1 MLGSYQLLVPI
12 GVGGMGRVWV
22 ARETRIIPGT
32 GKWRL
37 VAVKTALAEDGA
49 SQDFFRTLFDEAR
62 IASLLTHPNV
72 CTIHVVEKERGVD
85 YLVMDYSDGAS
96 LRELLDASP
105 NKTLDLHVAA
115 RIAAR
120 VCSGLQAAHDLVA
133 EDGEALGVVHRDVSP
148 QNVLISANGQVRIT
162 DFGVA
167 KARGQLHAPTQT
179 GEVKGKIA
187 YMAPEQVTTKDIDR
201 RVDVFAVGC
210 VLYEST
216 VGQRPFHGGDALSTL
231 YQLLEEPIVPPSARA
246 ENYPPE
252 LEAIVLKAMERDREQ
267 RYPSAAEFGRALERW
282 LIAEKATVTDADVAT
297 ALRSVLGDHV
307 QGLRDKIETA
317 ITAIESGKADSLPPP
332 EDEPITLVGPSAT
345 PQGGRTLGGASLPDL
360 QAKRGRSGI
369 ALAIGLVLG
378 AAALAGVLVVGR
390 SGAPPVKS
398 AEPTALDKPTPP
410 GVTTPPGFTVGATTP
425 APATSAETGS
435 EAPSASSEP
444 TPSVA
449 PITLRPGRRPG
460 RAPAQAATSNNAAPT
475 NPTGPSSPTL
485 KENAAA
491 AARPLDG
498 PHPARKPRS
507 LDNENPFAPKP
518 D

>member
-12 GVGGMGRVWV
+12 GTGGMGRVWV

-37 VAVKTALAEDGA
+37 MAVKTALAEDGA
-49 SQDFFRTLFDEAR
+49 SQDFFRSLFDEAR

-96 LRELLDASP
+96 LREFLDAIP
-105 NKTLDLHVAA
+105 DKKLDLHVAA
-115 RIAAR
+115 RLLAR

-133 EDGEALGVVHRDVSP
+133 EDGEPLGVVHRDVSP
-148 QNVLISANGQVRIT
+148 QNVLIAANGQVRIT

-210 VLYEST
+210 VLYEAT
-216 VGQRPFHGGDALSTL
+216 VGARPFHGGDALSTL

-246 ENYPPE
+246 PGYPPE

-282 LIAEKATVTDADVAT
+282 LIAEKATVTDADVAG
-297 ALRSVLGDHV
+297 ALRRALGEHID
-307 QGLRDKIETA
+307 GLHTKIEKA
-317 ITAIESGKADSLPPP
+317 ILAIESGKADSLPPP
-332 EDEPITLVGPSAT
+332 EDEPVTLVGPSAT
-345 PQGGRTLGGASLPDL
+345 PQGGRTLAGASLPDVE
-360 QAKRGRSGI
+360 AKRSRSGVV
-369 ALAIGLVLG
+369 LAVG
-378 AAALAGVLVVGR
+378 GVL
-390 SGAPPVKS
+390 
-398 AEPTALDKPTPP
+398 
-410 GVTTPPGFTVGATTP
+410 
-425 APATSAETGS
+425 
-435 EAPSASSEP
+435 
-444 TPSVA
+444 
-449 PITLRPGRRPG
+449 
-460 RAPAQAATSNNAAPT
+460 
-475 NPTGPSSPTL
+475 
-485 KENAAA
+485 AAA
-491 AARPLDG
+491 AAAVFFMSGKPASSTGPDRSADPVAHQKPPEPNTTTTSGFTAGATVTPVASTEPNVVPLGTASEQPLTKPSAAPASTRPG
-498 PHPARKPRS
+498 NRRPITPHAAATATATASSTSGATTVHPADTSHPVKKPRS
-507 LDNENPFAPKP
+507 LDNENPFQH

>member
-12 GVGGMGRVWV
+12 GTGGMGRVWV
-22 ARETRIIPGT
+22 ARETRVIPGT

-49 SQDFFRTLFDEAR
+49 SQDFFRSLFDEAR

-96 LRELLDASP
+96 LRELLDATP
-105 NKTLDLHVAA
+105 GKRLDHHVAA
-115 RIAAR
+115 RLVAR
-120 VCSGLQAAHDLVA
+120 VCSGLQAAHDLVG
-133 EDGEALGVVHRDVSP
+133 EDGEPLGVVHRDVSP
-148 QNVLISANGQVRIT
+148 QNVLIAANGQVRIT

-210 VLYEST
+210 VLYEAT
-216 VGQRPFHGGDALSTL
+216 VGERPFHGGDALSTL

-246 ENYPPE
+246 PGYPPE

-282 LIAEKATVTDADVAT
+282 LISEKATVTDADVAA
-297 ALRSVLGDHV
+297 ALRGALAEHIDTLHS
-307 QGLRDKIETA
+307 KIENA

-332 EDEPITLVGPSAT
+332 EDEPVTIAKGYAT
-345 PQGGRTLGGASLPDL
+345 PQGGRTLGGASLPDVEL
-360 QAKRGRSGI
+360 KRSRSGV
-369 ALAIGLVLG
+369 VLG
-378 AAALAGVLVVGR
+378 AVGAAAALAVAAFFVFGR
-390 SGAPPVKS
+390 
-398 AEPTALDKPTPP
+398 
-410 GVTTPPGFTVGATTP
+410 P
-425 APATSAETGS
+425 APAPVPDKPADPIARERATEPPATTTATSGVAAAATATPVATS
-435 EAPSASSEP
+435 EPTVAPSAATQAAPKSSAP
-444 TPSVA
+444 TGNA
-449 PITLRPGRRPG
+449 RPGHRPLRTPG
-460 RAPAQAATSNNAAPT
+460 PSPTANTTATATSGTTTVHPADTSHPT
-475 NPTGPSSPTL
+475 
-485 KENAAA
+485 KKQ
-491 AARPLDG
+491 RPLDT
-498 PHPARKPRS
+498 
-507 LDNENPFAPKP
+507 ENPFAPE
-518 D
+518 

>member
-1 MLGSYQLLVPI
+1 MLGSYQLLAPI

-37 VAVKTALAEDGA
+37 VAVKTALQEDGA

-96 LRELLDASP
+96 LRELLDAMP
-105 NKTLDLHVAA
+105 GKKMDAHVAA
-115 RIAAR
+115 RIVAR
-120 VCSGLQAAHDLVA
+120 VCAGLQAAHDLVG

-148 QNVLISANGQVRIT
+148 QNVLIAANGQVRIT

-201 RVDVFAVGC
+201 RVDVFAIGC
-210 VLYEST
+210 VLYEAT

-246 ENYPPE
+246 ENYSPE
-252 LEAIVLKAMERDREQ
+252 LEAIVLKAMERDREA

-282 LIAEKATVTDADVAT
+282 LIAEKATVTDADIAT
-297 ALRSVLGDHV
+297 ALRNAMGDHV
-307 QGLRDKIETA
+307 DKLRDKIETA

-332 EDEPITLVGPSAT
+332 PDDEPVTLVGAMST
-345 PQGGRTLGGASLPDL
+345 PQAGPTLSGAALPDL
-360 QAKRGRSGI
+360 ETKRSRSG
-369 ALAIGLVLG
+369 LLLVIGGL
-378 AAALAGVLVVGR
+378 AAAVAVGAVLFTSR
-390 SGAPPVKS
+390 SNQPPVTKS
-398 AEPTALDKPTPP
+398 PDPAAIDKPSDPAATAQGFTAGATVATPIATGDAAPGASVTAEPAASIAPLTLRP
-410 GVTTPPGFTVGATTP
+410 GARRYVRTP
-425 APATSAETGS
+425 APASSGAASTATTATTTTTSTH
-435 EAPSASSEP
+435 
-444 TPSVA
+444 TP
-449 PITLRPGRRPG
+449 
-460 RAPAQAATSNNAAPT
+460 
-475 NPTGPSSPTL
+475 NPTG
-485 KENAAA
+485 
-491 AARPLDG
+491 ARPLDG
-498 PHPARKPRS
+498 PTPVRKQRV
-507 LDNENPFAPKP
+507 LDADNPFAPKE
-518 D
+518 

>member
-1 MLGSYQLLVPI
+1 MLGSYQLLAPI

-37 VAVKTALAEDGA
+37 MAVKTALAEDGA
-49 SQDFFRTLFDEAR
+49 SQDFFRSLFDEAR

-96 LRELLDASP
+96 LREFLDAVP
-105 NKTLDLHVAA
+105 NKKLDMHVAA
-115 RIAAR
+115 RIVAR

-148 QNVLISANGQVRIT
+148 QNVLIAANGQVRIT

-201 RVDVFAVGC
+201 RVDVFAIGC
-210 VLYEST
+210 VLYEAT
-216 VGQRPFHGGDALSTL
+216 VGARPFQGGDALSTL

-246 ENYPPE
+246 EGYPPE

-282 LIAEKATVTDADVAT
+282 LISEKATVTDADVAA
-297 ALRSVLGDHV
+297 ALRTAMGDHIDA
-307 QGLRDKIETA
+307 LHKKIETA
-317 ITAIESGKADSLPPP
+317 ITAIETGKADSLPPP
-332 EDEPITLVGPSAT
+332 EDEPVTLIGPSAT
-345 PQGGRTLGGASLPDL
+345 PQGGRTLGGASLPDVE
-360 QAKRGRSGI
+360 AKRARSGL
-369 ALAIGLVLG
+369 ALAGLGVLAAAA
-378 AAALAGVLVVGR
+378 AAALFVFGR
-390 SGAPPVKS
+390 PAPVKPPEPVTHEKPS
-398 AEPTALDKPTPP
+398 ATATTTPGTVGTPAGIPSSTTEPTNT
-410 GVTTPPGFTVGATTP
+410 ATT
-425 APATSAETGS
+425 
-435 EAPSASSEP
+435 APSASAEP
-444 TPSVA
+444 ETRPSAGPSARPSGRHPLIVKTPVT
-449 PITLRPGRRPG
+449 PT
-460 RAPAQAATSNNAAPT
+460 ATATPT
-475 NPTGPSSPTL
+475 NTATTTVHPVDS
-485 KENAAA
+485 
-491 AARPLDG
+491 ARPVK
-498 PHPARKPRS
+498 KPRS
-507 LDNENPFAPKP
+507 LDNENPFAPTGQ
-518 D
+518 

>member
-1 MLGSYQLLVPI
+1 MLGSYQLLAPI

-49 SQDFFRTLFDEAR
+49 SHDFFRTLFDEAR

-96 LRELLDASP
+96 LRELLDALP
-105 NKTLDLHVAA
+105 DKKMDAHVAA
-115 RIAAR
+115 RIVAR
-120 VCSGLQAAHDLVA
+120 VCSGLQAAHDLVG

-148 QNVLISANGQVRIT
+148 QNVLIAANGQVRIT

-201 RVDVFAVGC
+201 RVDVFAIGC
-210 VLYEST
+210 VLYEAT

-252 LEAIVLKAMERDREQ
+252 LEAIVLKAMERDREA

-282 LIAEKATVTDADVAT
+282 LIAEKATVTDADVAA
-297 ALRSVLGDHV
+297 ALRSAMGDHV
-307 QGLRDKIETA
+307 DKLREKIETA

-332 EDEPITLVGPSAT
+332 PDEEPLTLVQAMAT
-345 PQGGRTLGGASLPDL
+345 PQGGRTLGGASLPDIET
-360 QAKRGRSGI
+360 KRSRSGLLLVIGGLAAAIAVGAVLFTGRSNEPPVSKLPDPV
-369 ALAIGLVLG
+369 ATSKTTEPATPPFTAG
-378 AAALAGVLVVGR
+378 ATVATPVSTGDPAPEAGV
-390 SGAPPVKS
+390 S
-398 AEPTALDKPTPP
+398 AEPAASITPL
-410 GVTTPPGFTVGATTP
+410 
-425 APATSAETGS
+425 
-435 EAPSASSEP
+435 
-444 TPSVA
+444 
-449 PITLRPGRRPG
+449 TLRPGVGRRNP
-460 RAPAQAATSNNAAPT
+460 RAPTPGPTAATGAPT
-475 NPTGPSSPTL
+475 TTTTSTPNPTG
-485 KENAAA
+485 
-491 AARPLDG
+491 ARPLDG
-498 PHPARKPRS
+498 PTPVRKQRV
-507 LDNENPFAPKP
+507 LDADNPFAPK
-518 D
+518 

>member
-1 MLGSYQLLVPI
+1 
-12 GVGGMGRVWV
+12 MGRVWV
-22 ARETRIIPGT
+22 ARETRLILGT

-49 SQDFFRTLFDEAR
+49 SHDFFRTLFDEAR

-96 LRELLDASP
+96 LRELLDALP
-105 NKTLDLHVAA
+105 GKKLDAHVAA
-115 RIAAR
+115 RIVAR

-133 EDGEALGVVHRDVSP
+133 EDGEPLGVVHRDVSP

-210 VLYEST
+210 VLYEAT

-252 LEAIVLKAMERDREQ
+252 LEAIVLKAMERDRDA

-297 ALRSVLGDHV
+297 ALREAMGDHV
-307 QGLRDKIETA
+307 DALHQKIEVA

-332 EDEPITLVGPSAT
+332 PDDEPVTLLVASAT

-360 QAKRGRSGI
+360 ETKKNRSGVLLAVGGLAAAAAIAAVVFTGRTPEEPAKR
-369 ALAIGLVLG
+369 
-378 AAALAGVLVVGR
+378 
-390 SGAPPVKS
+390 P
-398 AEPTALDKPTPP
+398 EPLPT
-410 GVTTPPGFTVGATTP
+410 TT
-425 APATSAETGS
+425 PATSAAPTVTIGTNTPPAVPS
-435 EAPSASSEP
+435 DAAPEATTTAEP
-444 TPSVA
+444 IASVA
-449 PITLRPGRRPG
+449 PITLRPGIRRPNV
-460 RAPAQAATSNNAAPT
+460 RTPNPTTTSATTTAAPVT
-475 NPTGPSSPTL
+475 TTAPTAVNGV
-485 KENAAA
+485 K
-491 AARPLDG
+491 PLDG
-498 PHPARKPRS
+498 MPHVKKQRV
-507 LDNENPFAPKP
+507 LDADNPFSSKGE
-518 D
+518 

>member
-12 GVGGMGRVWV
+12 GTGGMGRVWV

-37 VAVKTALAEDGA
+37 MAVKTALAEDGA
-49 SQDFFRTLFDEAR
+49 SQDFFRSLFDEAR

-96 LRELLDASP
+96 LRELLDAVP
-105 NKTLDLHVAA
+105 NKKLDMHVAA
-115 RIAAR
+115 RIVAR

-148 QNVLISANGQVRIT
+148 QNVLIAANGQVRIT

-201 RVDVFAVGC
+201 RVDVFAIGC
-210 VLYEST
+210 VLYEAT
-216 VGQRPFHGGDALSTL
+216 VGSRPFHGGDALSTL

-282 LIAEKATVTDADVAT
+282 LISEKATVTDNDIAV
-297 ALRSVLGDHV
+297 ALRAGLADHIDA
-307 QGLRDKIETA
+307 LHAKIETA

-332 EDEPITLVGPSAT
+332 EDEPVTLVGPSAT

-360 QAKRGRSGI
+360 ESKRGRSS
-369 ALAIGLVLG
+369 L
-378 AAALAGVLVVGR
+378 ALAGVGVLVAAAAAAFLVLGHT
-390 SGAPPVKS
+390 SSAPVKPADPIVHKP
-398 AEPTALDKPTPP
+398 AEPSATAL
-410 GVTTPPGFTVGATTP
+410 GFTVGANVATP
-425 APATSAETGS
+425 VASGDASS
-435 EAPSASSEP
+435 APSATGEAEP
-444 TPSVA
+444 KAS
-449 PITLRPGRRPG
+449 
-460 RAPAQAATSNNAAPT
+460 AAPSSRPNARHPIIR
-475 NPTGPSSPTL
+475 NPGTAPT
-485 KENAAA
+485 ATATTA
-491 AARPLDG
+491 STTTV
-498 PHPARKPRS
+498 HPADSAHPVRKPRS
-507 LDNENPFAPKP
+507 LDNENPFATGQ
-518 D
+518 